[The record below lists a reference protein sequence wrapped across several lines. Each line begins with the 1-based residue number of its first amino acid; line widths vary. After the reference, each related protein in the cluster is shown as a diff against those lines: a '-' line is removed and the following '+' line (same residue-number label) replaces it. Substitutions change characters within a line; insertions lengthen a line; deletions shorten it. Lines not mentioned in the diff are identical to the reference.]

1 MNKIHF
7 VLALFLSIQLVLA
20 GTITSDLEREIR
32 SKGPLEKIAVIIQF
46 HEKPAQAD
54 INDLKA
60 NNARIKYVYKIIN
73 GAAVELPVMAVQNIA
88 RRRYVKLIEP
98 DYVAET
104 VLDKSIPLIDAND
117 VWAKNTTGA
126 GVRVA
131 ILDTGITTRSEVN
144 IAASA
149 DFTGEGVGAF
159 NGHGT
164 HVAATATNTHTTYR
178 GVAPEAGLIDAK
190 VLNGSGRGFV
200 SNIIAGIEWATT
212 NADILSL
219 SLGAAISQC
228 DGTDSLSLAVDNAVS
243 AGKIVTVA
251 AGNLGPGAGTI
262 TSPGCSKK
270 AITVGASDDADNIA
284 SFSSRG
290 PTADGRTKPDVV
302 APGVGIISLNN
313 SATGIR
319 SMSGTSMATPHV
331 AGVAALLKSKNPA
344 LDQTAF
350 LQVLKDSSKNLG
362 LDANTQG
369 FGRVDTLAA
378 YNILNPEVCG
388 NNACASGENC
398 SSCPTDCGNC
408 PAPEVCG
415 NLACAGGE
423 TCSTCPTDCGS
434 CPEVCGNGV
443 CGAGET
449 CKNCRIDCGKCPPKR
464 RGTAFV
470 VMEEDNEFES
480 VWVIVSAVIATG
492 LVMLIVR
499 KLD

>member
-1 MNKIHF
+1 MYKKGDAVKKLSSAFLSF
-7 VLALFLSIQLVLA
+7 VLLFILTVHFATA

-60 NNARIKYVYKIIN
+60 NNARIKYVYEIIN
-73 GAAVELPVMAVQNIA
+73 GAAVELPILAVQNIA

-104 VLDKSIPLIDAND
+104 VLDKSISLINAND
-117 VWAKNTTGA
+117 VWVKNTTGA

-144 IAASA
+144 VAASA
-149 DFTGEGVGAF
+149 DFTGEGAGDF

-164 HVAATATNTHTTYR
+164 HVAATASNTHLTYT
-178 GVAPEAGLIDAK
+178 GVAPTVQLVAVK
-190 VLNGSGRGFV
+190 VLNASGSGFV
-200 SNIIAGIEWATT
+200 SNIIAGIDWATT

-219 SLGAAISQC
+219 SLGAVISQC

-251 AGNLGPGAGTI
+251 AGNLGPIAGTI

-313 SATGIR
+313 SLTGTR
-319 SMSGTSMATPHV
+319 LMSGTSMSTPHV
-331 AGVAALLKSKNPA
+331 AGVAALLKSKNSA
-344 LDQTAF
+344 LTQTLF
-350 LQVLKDSSKNLG
+350 IEVLKNSSKNIG

-369 FGRVDTLAA
+369 FGRVDALAA
-378 YNILNPEVCG
+378 YNVLNPEVCG
-388 NNACASGENC
+388 NTVCAGGETC
-398 SSCPTDCGNC
+398 SSCPTDCGSC
-408 PAPEVCG
+408 PALEVCG
-415 NLACAGGE
+415 NRV
-423 TCSTCPTDCGS
+423 CGS
-434 CPEVCGNGV
+434 
-443 CGAGET
+443 GES
-449 CKNCRIDCGKCPPKR
+449 CKNCRIDCGKCPSR
-464 RGTAFV
+464 RKGTALV
-470 VMEEDNEFES
+470 TLETEQHTDYD
-480 VWVIVSAVIATG
+480 
-492 LVMLIVR
+492 VMLTGIAILAISIFVFAATSR
-499 KLD
+499 T